1 MPSLPQRIVITGAS
15 MGIGAELAVQ
25 CARAGSKVVVAA
37 RTAKALDEVVSRCG
51 GNAFAVPC
59 DVESPDQCRALI
71 EQAAQRLGGIDAL
84 VNNAGILMR
93 ARFDE
98 VTDLDVFEKLM
109 RVNYL
114 GAVHCTYHALP
125 HLKSS
130 RGLIVAVS
138 SVGGLVGVPTRSGY
152 AASKHAMQGFFD
164 SLRIELMGTG
174 VDVLVVSP
182 GPVAT
187 GMHGRAAVASAPVN
201 TANER
206 GAMPTDACAR
216 LIAQAMEQRRHD
228 LVTVPAVRL
237 ALVAKQLAPRLV
249 DRVIARRARGLM

>member
-71 EQAAQRLGGIDAL
+71 EQAAQRMGGIDAL
-84 VNNAGILMR
+84 VNNAGLLMR

-98 VTDLDVFEKLM
+98 VTDLGIFDRLM

-114 GAVHCTYHALP
+114 GAVYCTHHALP
-125 HLKSS
+125 HLKAS
-130 RGLIVAVS
+130 RGLVVAVS
-138 SVGGLVGVPTRSGY
+138 SVNGLVGVPTRTGY
-152 AASKHAMQGFFD
+152 SASKHAMQGFFD
-164 SLRIELMGTG
+164 ALRIELMGSG

-187 GMHGRAAVASAPVN
+187 GMHGRAAVSSTPVN
-201 TANER
+201 EANER
-206 GAMPTDACAR
+206 AAMPADECAR
-216 LIAQAMEQRRHD
+216 IIVQSMEQRRHD
-228 LVTVPAVRL
+228 VIMMPGVRL
-237 ALVAKQLAPRLV
+237 ALVANQLAPRLV
-249 DRVIARRARGLM
+249 DRYIARRSRGLM